1 MPVIATAAFC
11 PTSATIAGAQHVP
24 VAQGAAGAG
33 GSACGTG
40 GMTAGT
46 GGAMR
51 GTGAG
56 WAGPGGTLGPGGGT
70 MGASPGAAGPG
81 AAGLG
86 AGGTGGDT
94 CIGGGARGG
103 MAGDG
108 GPTIIMPTGPV
119 PVPSGGSNSCSET
132 TIASIGDAV
141 AGVVADRRSVFGG
154 NDINAAFWA
163 TCCRACV
170 AAMAASVASNARA
183 AGS

>member
-70 MGASPGAAGPG
+70 MGAGPGAAGP
-81 AAGLG
+81 G